1 MQRQGSFSQAEYAG
15 KKKQTRRD
23 KFLAEMEQVVPWARL
38 VERLRPFYPKGERGR
53 PPIGLERMLRLYF
66 LQQWYGL
73 ADEALEDA
81 LYDSQA
87 LRGFAG
93 IDLSVAAVPDAT
105 TVLNFR
111 HWLEEHDLTRA
122 LFDEV
127 GAMLEERGLLMR
139 QGTIVDATI
148 IAAPPSTK
156 NKSKARDPEMHQTK
170 KGNQWHFGMKA
181 HIGVDVASGVVH
193 TVVGTAANEADINQ
207 TAALL
212 HGQEEAVFADAGYTG
227 ADKRPELEDRDV
239 SWNIAIKRSII
250 KALPK
255 ALRDLAEPVERALSQ
270 VRAWVEH
277 PFHIVKNLFRHK
289 KLRYRGLAKNTAQ
302 LHTLFALANLV
313 IVKKTLL
320 AQRRPDHTRTLSLIP
335 KTTQETR
342 PQPRFLP
349 PRPLPTGRAARKSG
363 VGRRTVSYP
372 RNVQCFLSAHTFIF
386 IRINRYCRFCELEPR
401 RLGSQKVQ
409 SRLGF
414 AAGNRFPGVTS
425 KRGVAKVR
433 KGHGRACCSL
443 VRAAAVGSASALN
456 QS

>member
-1 MQRQGSFSQAEYAG
+1 
-15 KKKQTRRD
+15 
-23 KFLAEMEQVVPWARL
+23 
-38 VERLRPFYPKGERGR
+38 
-53 PPIGLERMLRLYF
+53 MLRLYF

-93 IDLSVAAVPDAT
+93 IDLAVTAVPDAT
-105 TVLNFR
+105 TVMNFR
-111 HWLEEHDLTRA
+111 HWLEQHDLTRA
-122 LFDEV
+122 LFDEI

-156 NKSKARDPEMHQTK
+156 NKKKARDPEMHQTK

-193 TVVGTAANEADINQ
+193 TMVGTAANEADINQ

-227 ADKRPELEDRDV
+227 ADKRPELEDRDI
-239 SWNIAIKRSII
+239 SWNIAIKRGII

-255 ALRDLAEPVERALSQ
+255 ALRDWAEAVERALSQ

-277 PFHIVKNLFRHK
+277 PFHVVKNLFRHR

-302 LHTLFALANLV
+302 LRTLFALANLV

-320 AQRRPDHTRTLSLIP
+320 
-335 KTTQETR
+335 
-342 PQPRFLP
+342 
-349 PRPLPTGRAARKSG
+349 
-363 VGRRTVSYP
+363 
-372 RNVQCFLSAHTFIF
+372 VQCS
-386 IRINRYCRFCELEPR
+386 
-401 RLGSQKVQ
+401 V
-409 SRLGF
+409 
-414 AAGNRFPGVTS
+414 
-425 KRGVAKVR
+425 
-433 KGHGRACCSL
+433 
-443 VRAAAVGSASALN
+443 
-456 QS
+456 

>member
-15 KKKQTRRD
+15 KKKRTRRD

-38 VERLRPFYPKGERGR
+38 VERLQPLYPKGERGR
-53 PPIGLERMLRLYF
+53 PPIGLERMLRIYF

-93 IDLSVAAVPDAT
+93 IDLNRDAVPDAT
-105 TVLNFR
+105 TLLKFR
-111 HWLEEHDLTRA
+111 HWLERHELTRV
-122 LFDEV
+122 LFEEV
-127 GAMLEERGLLMR
+127 GTVLEERGLLMR

-170 KGNQWHFGMKA
+170 KGNQWHFGMRA

-207 TAALL
+207 MAAVL
-212 HGQEEAVFADAGYTG
+212 HGRESAVFADAGYSG
-227 ADKRPELEDRDV
+227 ADKRLEHEERDV
-239 SWNIAIKRSII
+239 SWNIAVKRSII

-255 ALRDLAEPVERALSQ
+255 GLRDWAQAAETALSP

-277 PFHIVKNLFRHK
+277 PFHIVKNLFRHR

-313 IVKKTLL
+313 IVKKALL
-320 AQRRPDHTRTLSLIP
+320 VQAQ
-335 KTTQETR
+335 
-342 PQPRFLP
+342 
-349 PRPLPTGRAARKSG
+349 A
-363 VGRRTVSYP
+363 
-372 RNVQCFLSAHTFIF
+372 
-386 IRINRYCRFCELEPR
+386 
-401 RLGSQKVQ
+401 
-409 SRLGF
+409 
-414 AAGNRFPGVTS
+414 
-425 KRGVAKVR
+425 
-433 KGHGRACCSL
+433 
-443 VRAAAVGSASALN
+443 
-456 QS
+456 

>member
-1 MQRQGSFSQAEYAG
+1 MGIWGEAMQRQGSFSQAEYAG

-38 VERLRPFYPKGERGR
+38 VTRLRPFYPKGERGR
-53 PPIGLERMLRLYF
+53 PPVGLERMLRIYF

-73 ADEALEDA
+73 ADGALEDA

-93 IDLSVAAVPDAT
+93 IDLTATVPEAT

-111 HWLEEHDLTRA
+111 HWLEQHDLTKV

-170 KGNQWHFGMKA
+170 KANQWHFGMKA

-193 TVVGTAANEADINQ
+193 TLTGTAANEADINQ
-207 TAALL
+207 MAAVL
-212 HGQEEAVFADAGYTG
+212 HGREEAVFADAGYTG
-227 ADKRPELEDRDV
+227 ADKRPEHADRDV

-255 ALRDLAEPVERALSQ
+255 GLRDVVEPVERALSQ

-277 PFHIVKNLFRHK
+277 PFHVVKNLFRHK
-289 KLRYRGLAKNTAQ
+289 KLRYRGLVKNTAQ

-320 AQRRPDHTRTLSLIP
+320 AQDR
-335 KTTQETR
+335 
-342 PQPRFLP
+342 
-349 PRPLPTGRAARKSG
+349 
-363 VGRRTVSYP
+363 V
-372 RNVQCFLSAHTFIF
+372 
-386 IRINRYCRFCELEPR
+386 
-401 RLGSQKVQ
+401 
-409 SRLGF
+409 
-414 AAGNRFPGVTS
+414 
-425 KRGVAKVR
+425 
-433 KGHGRACCSL
+433 
-443 VRAAAVGSASALN
+443 
-456 QS
+456 

>member
-23 KFLAEMEQVVPWARL
+23 RFLAEMEQVVPWARL
-38 VERLRPFYPKGERGR
+38 VERLRPLYPKGERGR

-73 ADEALEDA
+73 APRLRGGRLALEDA
-81 LYDSQA
+81 MYDSQA

-93 IDLSVAAVPDAT
+93 IELTHDAVPDAT
-105 TVLNFR
+105 TVLHFR
-111 HWLEEHDLTRA
+111 HWLERRELTRV

-148 IAAPPSTK
+148 IAAPSSTK
-156 NKSKARDPEMHQTK
+156 NKEKSRDPEMHQTK

-193 TVVGTAANEADINQ
+193 ALTGTAANEADINQ
-207 TAALL
+207 MAAVL
-212 HGQEEAVFADAGYTG
+212 HGREAAVFADAGYTG
-227 ADKRPELEDRDV
+227 APKRPEHADREV

-255 ALRDLAEPVERALSQ
+255 GLRDWAEAVERARSQ

-277 PFHIVKNLFRHK
+277 PFHVVKNLFRHK

-302 LHTLFALANLV
+302 LYALFALANLV
-313 IVKKTLL
+313 IVKKALL
-320 AQRRPDHTRTLSLIP
+320 AQ
-335 KTTQETR
+335 
-342 PQPRFLP
+342 
-349 PRPLPTGRAARKSG
+349 
-363 VGRRTVSYP
+363 
-372 RNVQCFLSAHTFIF
+372 
-386 IRINRYCRFCELEPR
+386 
-401 RLGSQKVQ
+401 
-409 SRLGF
+409 
-414 AAGNRFPGVTS
+414 PG
-425 KRGVAKVR
+425 
-433 KGHGRACCSL
+433 
-443 VRAAAVGSASALN
+443 
-456 QS
+456 